1 MLTPKQIIQ
10 VRARIKRGAT
20 IAAIMVELKVPQV
33 EVERQRAELR
43 KLGDVPDSRKKDT
56 RAKVLAA
63 LAKGLLPA
71 VISKKYG
78 VCRETVYR
86 YRREAKES
94 VTISRNM
101 LTRAW

>member
-10 VRARIKRGAT
+10 VRARIKRKMT
-20 IAAIMVELKVPQV
+20 IAAIMAELKVPQV

-63 LAKGLLPA
+63 LAKGMLPA
-71 VISKKYG
+71 AISKKYG
-78 VCRETVYR
+78 VCMETVYR
-86 YRREAKES
+86 YRRETKK
-94 VTISRNM
+94 V
-101 LTRAW
+101 

>member
-20 IAAIMVELKVPQV
+20 ITAIMAELKVPQV

-56 RAKVLAA
+56 RAKVMAA

-86 YRREAKES
+86 YRRESKK
-94 VTISRNM
+94 V
-101 LTRAW
+101 

>member
-20 IAAIMVELKVPQV
+20 IAAIKAELGVPQV
-33 EVERQRAELR
+33 EIERQRAELR

-78 VCRETVYR
+78 VCMETVYR
-86 YRREAKES
+86 YRREQKK
-94 VTISRNM
+94 V
-101 LTRAW
+101 

>member
-20 IAAIMVELKVPQV
+20 IAAIKAELKVPQV

-56 RAKVLAA
+56 RAKVMAA
-63 LAKGLLPA
+63 LDKGLTPS
-71 VISKKYG
+71 VIATKYG
-78 VCRETVYR
+78 VCVETVYR
-86 YRREAKES
+86 YRREQKK
-94 VTISRNM
+94 V
-101 LTRAW
+101 